1 MDEIF
6 IKMFGE
12 EYAKSFYHLVALG
25 VKAYMHEDDDEETK
39 KECISELLLNLI
51 EYYKNK
57 DTVWYE

>member
-6 IKMFGE
+6 IKMFGKK
-12 EYAKSFYHLVALG
+12 YSKSFYNLVGLG
-25 VKAYMHEDDDEETK
+25 LKTYMNEDDDEETK